1 VRAALRGGD
10 AWPDSGLNAPGAL
23 VPGAA
28 AGLERAQRT
37 LSSGELVELT
47 KTRRSRQDAGVR
59 GALHGIVLEDEVE
72 QTDTPRFDGGP
83 RIDPDATRSRTRTE
97 LALDGVFGPFPSNEP
112 GWVEYEIEN
121 GAELLNRPMAD

>member
-1 VRAALRGGD
+1 MRATEKYLRDYAL
-10 AWPDSGLNAPGAL
+10 LNALHPGT
-23 VPGAA
+23 VPY
-28 AGLERAQRT
+28 R
-37 LSSGELVELT
+37 
-47 KTRRSRQDAGVR
+47 
-59 GALHGIVLEDEVE
+59 EDEVE

-83 RIDPDATRSRTRTE
+83 RIDPDATRPRTRTE